1 MFTGGA
7 GARAME
13 RAFEDIFGMPHGLAD
28 LLLAG
33 RTDPWI
39 IEQMA
44 ASRGARC
51 DAAAMQRFSDAYLVH
66 LVREIQQPGPR
77 KGVLPGV
84 RPLLDALAARGDA
97 YVGLLTG
104 NTEGG
109 SRIKLE
115 YFDLWRYFRFGA
127 FGGDAA
133 DRNALLG
140 TALTRARAAGS
151 PVFAPADVVIVGDTP
166 LDVAVAR
173 AGGARGVAVATAG
186 YDREA
191 LRESGADVVLDDLGD
206 LRAALTAFQL

>member
-1 MFTGGA
+1 VFTGGA
-7 GARAME
+7 GARALE

-28 LLLAG
+28 LPLAG

-39 IEQMA
+39 VEQMA
-44 ASRGARC
+44 ASRGVRC
-51 DAAAMQRFSDAYLVH
+51 DDPAMQRFNDAYLVH
-66 LVREIQQPGPR
+66 LAREIQQPGPR

-84 RPLLDALAARGDA
+84 RPLLDSLAARSDA

-104 NTEGG
+104 NIEGG
-109 SRIKLE
+109 ARIKLE

-173 AGGARGVAVATAG
+173 AGGARGVAVATAS

-206 LRAALTAFQL
+206 LGAALTAFQL